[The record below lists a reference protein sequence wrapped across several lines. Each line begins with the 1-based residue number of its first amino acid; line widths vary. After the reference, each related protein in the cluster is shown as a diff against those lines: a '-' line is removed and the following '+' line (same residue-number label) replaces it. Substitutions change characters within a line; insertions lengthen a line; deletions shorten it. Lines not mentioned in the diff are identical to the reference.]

1 MTLAPRLLLSA
12 LLVALALPS
21 PAAAQKGSPR
31 GTEMLSFWLVLDAGN
46 PDGIGAG
53 GRYMLPI
60 ADGVIR
66 HHRIRDEFTLEFG
79 ADFVHY
85 EDHVGAPPFE
95 VDYSWNGFLPV
106 VGATWNFWL
115 TPKIAV
121 YPKLD
126 VGYWFGW
133 YTGDSEA
140 YGYDYYDFDGVFVQ
154 GAVGFVYRG
163 KSAAFRAEAGSGLLR
178 IGVGFPY

>member
-1 MTLAPRLLLSA
+1 MTRTHTLLVGA

-21 PAAAQKGSPR
+21 PAAAQRGRPR
-31 GTEMLSFWLVLDAGN
+31 ATTEMLSFWIVLDAGN
-46 PDGIGAG
+46 PDGFGLG

-60 ADGVIR
+60 VDGFIR

-85 EDHVGAPPFE
+85 EDDLGDPPFE

-106 VGATWNFWL
+106 VGGTWNVWL
-115 TPKIAV
+115 TPRIAV
-121 YPKLD
+121 YPKID

-133 YTGDSEA
+133 YSGDDP
-140 YGYDYYDFDGVFVQ
+140 GPYDRVDFDGGFVQ
-154 GAVGFVYRG
+154 GAVGFMFKGSSV
-163 KSAAFRAEAGSGLLR
+163 AFRVEAGSGLLR
-178 IGVGFPY
+178 IGLGFPF

>member
-1 MTLAPRLLLSA
+1 MTRTHRLLLSA
-12 LLVALALPS
+12 LLLALALPS
-21 PAAAQKGSPR
+21 PASAQQKGAR

-46 PDGIGAG
+46 PDGVGAG

-66 HHRIRDEFTLEFG
+66 HHRIRDEFVLEFG

-85 EDHVGAPPFE
+85 EDNVGDPPFDA
-95 VDYSWNGFLPV
+95 DYSWNGFLPV
-106 VGATWNFWL
+106 VGGAWNFWL

-121 YPKLD
+121 YPKVD

-133 YTGDSEA
+133 YSGDDPGP
-140 YGYDYYDFDGVFVQ
+140 GYDYLDFDGVFLQ
-154 GAVGFVYRG
+154 GAVGFIYRG
-163 KSAAFRAEAGSGLLR
+163 RSVAFRAEAGSGLLR
-178 IGVGFPY
+178 IGVGFPF